1 MKWCLFFCIGWIIV
15 GMSSCK
21 KDSFITGSG
30 ARISF
35 SADTL
40 KFDTVFTTLGST
52 TRLVKVKN
60 ENDQK
65 LMLSSV
71 RLMGGSLSPFKT
83 NINGT
88 ATPEISQL
96 EIAAND
102 SIYIYVV
109 VTINPSQNNLPFL
122 VRDSIEIQFNNQ
134 IRYIQLE
141 AYGQNANFIT
151 HQTINSTQVWNH
163 PLPFVVLGS
172 LTVRET
178 GQLTLAAGTRMYVR
192 ATAPIIIHGTL
203 ITQGTRNRP
212 VVFRGER
219 IDDYYRDLPGSWPGI
234 LFTETSKNNVLTFTE
249 LHNALNTITV
259 NGPSVNAEPKLT
271 VRQCQINN
279 AFEAGLLLTETDVEV
294 TNSLISNCA
303 SNIAIQKGG
312 NYNFIHCTVASM
324 TNRYFFRQTPVL
336 SAANFITHNGQI
348 SSSPLSAAF
357 TNSIFWG
364 NSGFVENEIELLR
377 DASAGFGVTFQHCL
391 YRMQNPPE
399 PATHINCLLNT
410 DPQFAVIDQDNDI
423 FDFRI
428 GDPLSPVI
436 NQGIVTGLTKDLDD
450 NNRNVGLPDLGAY
463 EKQ

>member
-1 MKWCLFFCIGWIIV
+1 MKWCLYFCIGWLIV
-15 GMSSCK
+15 GMTSCK
-21 KDSFITGSG
+21 KESFITGAG
-30 ARISF
+30 DRISF

-52 TRLVKVKN
+52 TRMVKVKN

-65 LMLSSV
+65 LMLSSI
-71 RLMGGSLSPFKT
+71 RLMGGNQSPFKT

-88 ATPEISQL
+88 PTPEMLQL
-96 EIAAND
+96 EVAAND

-109 VTINPSQNNLPFL
+109 VTIDPTQNNLPFL
-122 VRDSIEIQFNNQ
+122 VTDSIEIKFNNQ
-134 IRYIQLE
+134 TRYIQLE

-178 GQLTLAAGTRMYVR
+178 GQLTLSPGTRMYVR
-192 ATAPIIIHGTL
+192 ATAPIIIQGTL
-203 ITQGTRNRP
+203 ITNGTRNRP

-219 IDDYYRDLPGSWPGI
+219 IDEYYRDLPGSWPGI
-234 LFTETSKNNVLTFTE
+234 VFTETSKNNVLTFTE
-249 LHNALNTITV
+249 LHNALNAITV
-259 NGPSVNAEPKLT
+259 NGPSVNAQPKLNI
-271 VRQCQINN
+271 RQCVINN
-279 AFEAGLLLTETDVEV
+279 AFESGLLLTETDAEV

-303 SNIAIQKGG
+303 SNIRIQKGG

-336 SAANFITHNGQI
+336 SLANYLSENGQI
-348 SSSPLSAAF
+348 SVSPLNAAF

-364 NSGFVENEIELLR
+364 NSGFIQNEIELWK

-391 YRMQNPPE
+391 YRMENAPA
-399 PATHINCLLNT
+399 PATNINCISNT
-410 DPQFAVIDQDNDI
+410 DPQFSMIDQAEDI

-436 NQGIVTGLTKDLDD
+436 DQGILTGLPKDLDD
-450 NNRNVGLPDLGAY
+450 NERNVGLPDLGAY